1 MTPIVAYDMQH
12 MGKQQRGFTH
22 TRTRESRGFT
32 LIELLVVIAIIGIL
46 SSVVLA
52 SLNGARKKGR
62 DARRI
67 SDLKQLQLALEMC
80 YDAGS
85 TCTGG
90 ATEYPDALSALAP
103 TYISTVP
110 LDPQTGLAYGYY
122 NLLND
127 NVTDCAV
134 AGGVCSSYVLRATME
149 GAVPA
154 GSITGTRGGE
164 NCSTALFYC
173 IQP

>member
-1 MTPIVAYDMQH
+1 MKPIVAYDMQH
-12 MGKQQRGFTH
+12 MGKQQ
-22 TRTRESRGFT
+22 RGFT

-80 YDAGS
+80 YDSGNA
-85 TCTGG
+85 CTGG
-90 ATEYPDALSALAP
+90 GTEYPDGLAVLA
-103 TYISTVP
+103 TQGFISTVST
-110 LDPQTGLAYGYY
+110 DPQTSAAYGYD
-122 NLLND
+122 NLLSD
-127 NVTDCAV
+127 GVTGCAV
-134 AGGVCSSYVLRATME
+134 ASGVCSSYVLQTLME

-154 GSITGTRGGE
+154 GSVTGPRGAY